1 MTTETKPRT
10 RLFAVL
16 LKAVLLFTLFSFA
29 FLFLNNI
36 PLGKLSL
43 YNSVFPGR
51 ERLPYGEVPESYSV
65 SPSNLDAM
73 FASHVIAGA
82 QKASNEYRVLLI
94 GDSSVWGTLLKPE
107 ETLAGQL
114 NANEIE
120 ACGKPLRTYNLG
132 YPTLS
137 LFKELLLLDYALQYE
152 PDMIVWLTTLESFP
166 KDRQLTSPLVANNA
180 ERARGLIERYD
191 LSADPND
198 PELVNLSK
206 WDQTFVGQ
214 RRTIADVL
222 RLQLYGTLWSAT
234 GIDQI
239 YPKDYVRAQIDLEPS
254 DEFHDL
260 ISANLASLEEA
271 LALDVLE
278 AGMSASNVPTLLV
291 NEPILISNGA
301 NSDIRY
307 NFFYPRWAYDEYRK
321 IIQARSAEHGWNY
334 FDFWD
339 LAPMEEFTNSGV
351 HLTPAGEAMLT
362 NKVAEAIQT
371 MCKQE

>member
-1 MTTETKPRT
+1 MNPNPRV

-16 LKAVLLFTLFSFA
+16 LKATLLFALFNFA
-29 FLFLNNI
+29 F
-36 PLGKLSL
+36 PLLKVVPFGKLSL
-43 YNSVFPGR
+43 YNSIFPGR

-82 QKASNEYRVLLI
+82 ENASGEYRVLLI
-94 GDSSVWGTLLKPE
+94 GDSSVWGTLLRPE

-114 NANEIE
+114 NANEIK
-120 ACGKPLRTYNLG
+120 ACGKTVRAYNLG

-137 LFKELLLLDYALQYE
+137 LLKELMLLDYALEYE
-152 PDMIVWLTTLESFP
+152 PDMVIWLTTLESFP

-180 ERARGLIERYD
+180 EQARKLIERYD

-198 PELVNLSK
+198 PELVNLSM

-214 RRTIADVL
+214 RRGIADVL
-222 RLQLYGTLWSAT
+222 RLQLYGTLWAST
-234 GIDQI
+234 GIDQV
-239 YPKDYVRAQIDLEPS
+239 YPEDYVRAQIDLEPS
-254 DEFHDL
+254 DEFHGL
-260 ISANLASLEEA
+260 TSADLASLEQA
-271 LALDVLE
+271 LAFDVLE
-278 AGMSASNVPTLLV
+278 AGMSAADVPTLLV

-301 NSDIRY
+301 NSNVRY

-321 IIQARSAEHGWNY
+321 ILQERSAEHGWNY

-351 HLTPAGEAMLT
+351 HLTPKGEAMLT
-362 NKVAEAIQT
+362 NKIADAIQT
-371 MCKQE
+371 MCK

>member
-1 MTTETKPRT
+1 MIMTTETKPRL
-10 RLFAVL
+10 RIFAIFLKAALLFAL
-16 LKAVLLFTLFSFA
+16 CNFA
-29 FLFLNNI
+29 FLFSNI
-36 PLGKLSL
+36 PFGKFSL

-65 SPSNLDAM
+65 SPSSLDAM

-82 QKASNEYRVLLI
+82 AKTPNEYRVLLI
-94 GDSSVWGTLLKPE
+94 GDSSVWGTLLRPE

-114 NANEIE
+114 NAGQIE
-120 ACGKPLRTYNLG
+120 ACGKTVRAYNLG

-137 LFKELLLLDYALQYE
+137 LLKELMLLDYALQYE
-152 PDMIVWLTTLESFP
+152 PDMVIWLTTLESLP

-180 ERARGLIERYD
+180 RRARELIARYD

-214 RRTIADVL
+214 RRAIADVL
-222 RLQLYGTLWSAT
+222 RLQLYGTLWAST
-234 GIDQI
+234 GIDQV
-239 YPKDYVRAQIDLEPS
+239 YPEDYVRAQIDLEPN

-260 ISANLASLEEA
+260 TSADRASLQDA
-271 LALDVLE
+271 LAFDVLE
-278 AGMSASNVPTLLV
+278 AGMSAPNVPTLLI
-291 NEPILISNGA
+291 NEPILISNGV

-321 IIQARSAEHGWNY
+321 TLQERSAEHGWSY

-339 LAPMEEFTNSGV
+339 IAPMQEFTNSGV
-351 HLTPAGEAMLT
+351 HLTPQGEAMLT
-362 NKVAEAIQT
+362 NKIAQAIQT
-371 MCKQE
+371 MCK